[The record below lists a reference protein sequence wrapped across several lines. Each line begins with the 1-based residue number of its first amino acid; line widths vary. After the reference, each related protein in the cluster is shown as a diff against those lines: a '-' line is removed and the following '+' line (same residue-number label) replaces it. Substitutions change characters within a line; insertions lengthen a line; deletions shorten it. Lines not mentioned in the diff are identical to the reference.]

1 VPAGPGGDPIRLAL
15 DAIDRVHRDG
25 ALPRIVV
32 RRGLLRPSRQGYYDP
47 VASQVVVNDA
57 TTRPALTMLHETGHI
72 IDLYGLGT
80 SDAFASV
87 VEAELNDWRR
97 AAGGTQ
103 ALQRLTELGQT
114 IVEPDKARYL
124 RYLTMVEEIWAR
136 SYAQYI
142 VTRSAE
148 PELQRQLDMV

>member
-1 VPAGPGGDPIRLAL
+1 
-15 DAIDRVHRDG
+15 
-25 ALPRIVV
+25 
-32 RRGLLRPSRQGYYDP
+32 
-47 VASQVVVNDA
+47 
-57 TTRPALTMLHETGHI
+57 
-72 IDLYGLGT
+72 
-80 SDAFASV
+80 
-87 VEAELNDWRR
+87 AELNDWRR

>member
-1 VPAGPGGDPIRLAL
+1 
-15 DAIDRVHRDG
+15 
-25 ALPRIVV
+25 
-32 RRGLLRPSRQGYYDP
+32 
-47 VASQVVVNDA
+47 VNDA

-148 PELQRQLDMV
+148 PELQRQLDMVRQRRPGQTLYIPRQREDGDFVSVAAEIDRLFQQQGWIVWPSP